1 MVPSVE
7 KSSNLAYR
15 QVDTGRLSRRG
26 KGIVLTFIAIG
37 LLTFVAP
44 IVKLDAPVH
53 GQQYQ
58 SVLDITQRLQA
69 TLHPETPLLLL
80 PLVPFGL
87 VYLTLLVA
95 LGAALLFPFRKALL
109 WISLVGLFLLYP
121 FRGLYGVVKMAALF
135 QSSSHVSG
143 LTTVWVLLGIAML
156 AVAGIAWMDT
166 PT

>member
-7 KSSNLAYR
+7 NRRNRASLP
-15 QVDTGRLSRRG
+15 VDTGRLSRRG
-26 KGIVLTFIAIG
+26 KGITLTFIAIG
-37 LLTFVAP
+37 LLTFVVP
-44 IVKLDAPVH
+44 IVKLDPPVH

-58 SVLDITQRLQA
+58 SVLDITQQLQA

-95 LGAALLFPFRKALL
+95 LTAVLLIPFRKALL
-109 WISLVGLFLLYP
+109 WISLVGLFFLYP
-121 FRGLYGVVKMAALF
+121 FRGLYGVVKMAAFF

-143 LTTVWVLLGIAML
+143 LTTVWVILGIAML
-156 AVAGIAWMDT
+156 AVAGIAWIDT
-166 PT
+166 TT